1 MSILDLYHGGEF
13 PVVSPSCASPRAG
26 RPLDFGSGF
35 YTTTSLDQAERWV
48 GIRIRQKAYT
58 KGCVSHYRCHPELL
72 MGSLNVLRFDGAKE
86 EWFDFVM
93 ANRHDPDFTHN
104 YDIVLGPVAND
115 NVYETLT
122 LFEDGI
128 ITKQEA
134 IVRLKTYKLVDQIL
148 FHSEK
153 ALAMLEFVD
162 TKDCI
167 I

>member
-1 MSILDLYHGGEF
+1 
-13 PVVSPSCASPRAG
+13 
-26 RPLDFGSGF
+26 
-35 YTTTSLDQAERWV
+35 
-48 GIRIRQKAYT
+48 
-58 KGCVSHYRCHPELL
+58 

-93 ANRHDPDFTHN
+93 VNRHDPDFTHN
-104 YDIVLGPVAND
+104 YDIVWGPVAND

-162 TKDCI
+162 TKDCVI
-167 I
+167 